1 MSAVEEI
8 KKRALALDV
17 KERVQL
23 AESLLNSLPSPAE
36 GSMDEEL
43 AEAERR
49 DLEIENR
56 QIQPIADDE
65 FWQRVEARRRK

>member
-8 KKRALALDV
+8 TKRALALDV

-23 AESLLNSLPSPAE
+23 AESLLSSLPSPADW
-36 GSMDEEL
+36 SADEEF

-49 DLEIENR
+49 DREIESG
-56 QIQPIADDE
+56 QTKPIEDGE